1 MRGVHAGEADAA
13 VEEADAAVEE
23 ELGRRAR
30 GEIGARARMGG
41 GREGRTASDCS

>member
-1 MRGVHAGEADAA
+1 MRSMHAG
-13 VEEADAAVEE
+13 EADAAVEE